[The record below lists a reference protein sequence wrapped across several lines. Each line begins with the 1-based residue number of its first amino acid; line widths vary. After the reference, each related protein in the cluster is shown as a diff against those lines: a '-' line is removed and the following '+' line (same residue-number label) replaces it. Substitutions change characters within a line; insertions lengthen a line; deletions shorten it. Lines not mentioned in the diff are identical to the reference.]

1 MVICD
6 EGHRIKNEKTSIY
19 IALNTIRTRRRV
31 VLTGYPLQ
39 NNLEEYWY
47 CFLLGS
53 MTLHHSVILF
63 SFLLHFRVMINFVRP
78 DFLGAKSKFNNMF
91 RRPIENGQCVD
102 SNPTDVKLMR
112 DRVHVLRTLLKGL
125 VQRRSHAVLRDTLPH
140 KEEHVLFLRMTPLQ
154 KDLYRQ
160 QMSQFLEN
168 KSISNP
174 INAFVVGIKI
184 WNHPDIFLQF
194 LQEWEGW
201 PRSRTGRGDVGRN
214 GSCPKEEWRFRQ
226 CSWRASAS

>member
-1 MVICD
+1 
-6 EGHRIKNEKTSIY
+6 
-19 IALNTIRTRRRV
+19 
-31 VLTGYPLQ
+31 
-39 NNLEEYWY
+39 
-47 CFLLGS
+47 
-53 MTLHHSVILF
+53 
-63 SFLLHFRVMINFVRP
+63 MINFVRP

-168 KSISNP
+168 KSISDP
-174 INAFVVGIKI
+174 INAFAVGIKI
-184 WNHPDIFLQF
+184 WNHPDIFYNSF
-194 LQEWEGW
+194 KN
-201 PRSRTGRGDVGRN
+201 GRDGLDLELD
-214 GSCPKEEWRFRQ
+214 EET
-226 CSWRASAS
+226 SEETEIVKKKKDASANVPEGPQLPNEDEGGDDGCESALQACSIAGQGHKEKKGKSTSLEWADELLKGTLVLQPKCLSHFIAGIWFYRIHPRQY